1 MAEGVCKD
9 LMEIRKVG
17 ESTAKAYCRYLKQ
30 ANGNRDFDNLLFL
43 KDHEKVL
50 NNISKYRES
59 TRRAILGGI
68 VSILHMYKTKV
79 AFKKCSPVYFEAMM
93 NLSKKAREDEG
104 KNEMSETQKANWV
117 DYEDIIKKRDDELVN
132 KVSKIIKK
140 RTLNASDWNDYL
152 EYIVL
157 CLYTYMNPRRNAD
170 YILCRVVKKLNS
182 DMPNDV
188 NYLDLSTGEFVFNKY
203 KTAKTYAQQREKLP
217 DDLKAIL
224 MLYLKQHP
232 IYKDK
237 SKQKEPVPLLCTF
250 DGKPFTASNSITRI
264 LNKIFGKRV
273 GSSMIRH
280 AFISSKF
287 GKVMEEMK
295 SVSESMAHSVEEQRA
310 YYKKADIKDDI
321 ITHE

>member
-1 MAEGVCKD
+1 MATAVIKD

-30 ANGNRDFDNLLFL
+30 ANGNRDFDTLLFL
-43 KDHEKVL
+43 KDNEKVM
-50 NNISKYRES
+50 NTISKYKDS
-59 TRRAILGGI
+59 TRKAILGGI
-68 VSILHMYKTKV
+68 VSILNMYKAKV
-79 AFKKCSPVYFEAMM
+79 AFKKCSPVYFEEMM
-93 NLSKKAREDEG
+93 KLSKKAREDEG
-104 KNEMSETQKANWV
+104 KNEMSETQKENWV
-117 DYEDIIKKRDDELVN
+117 EYDDMIKKRDSLAEE
-132 KVSKIIKK
+132 VSKVTKK
-140 RTLNASDWNDYL
+140 RTLNGSDWNELL

-170 YILCRVVKKLNS
+170 YVLCKVVKKLNS
-182 DMPNDV
+182 DMPTDC
-188 NYLDLSTGEFVFNKY
+188 NYLDLATGEFVFNKY
-203 KTAKTYAQQREKLP
+203 KTAKKYQQQREKIS

-224 MLYLKQHP
+224 AMYLKHHP

-237 SKQKEPVPLLCTF
+237 TKQKEPVPLLCTY

-280 AFISSKF
+280 AFISSKY
-287 GKVMEEMK
+287 GKVMDEMK
-295 SVSESMAHSVEEQRA
+295 RDSEAMGHSLEEQRA
-310 YYKKADIKDDI
+310 YYKKSDTTDDI